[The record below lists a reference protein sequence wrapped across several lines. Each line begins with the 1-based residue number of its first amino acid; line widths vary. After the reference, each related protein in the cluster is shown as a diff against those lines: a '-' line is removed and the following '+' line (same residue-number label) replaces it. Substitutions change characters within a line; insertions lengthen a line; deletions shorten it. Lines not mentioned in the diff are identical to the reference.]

1 MMIQFTITRAVIL
14 LVSFYSFV
22 SVQSFSYVTSSAFV
36 TNTAAAEAATVSA
49 SERIPAR
56 NIGSSSSGR
65 SGNTV
70 LSMAGGGGVR
80 RRGLEQ
86 RRETITPTG
95 RYYSAW
101 VTSRH
106 LFFCDLL
113 PSSSCLDLLFLFLTS
128 LVFCLPE
135 LKLLLRYNRYH
146 TCIYMLCY
154 RGGDDLV
161 C

>member
-1 MMIQFTITRAVIL
+1 MMIQFTITMAAIML
-14 LVSFYSFV
+14 LSFHSFV

-106 LFFCDLL
+106 LFFLWSFTFEFMFGSSVSVSYFPCFLSPGIET
-113 PSSSCLDLLFLFLTS
+113 PSSIQSLSYLYIYALL
-128 LVFCLPE
+128 
-135 LKLLLRYNRYH
+135 
-146 TCIYMLCY
+146 
-154 RGGDDLV
+154 
-161 C
+161 

>member
-1 MMIQFTITRAVIL
+1 MMIQFTITMAAIML
-14 LVSFYSFV
+14 LSFHSFV
-22 SVQSFSYVTSSAFV
+22 SVQSFSYVTSSAFG
-36 TNTAAAEAATVSA
+36 TNAAASAAETAAA

-56 NIGSSSSGR
+56 DMGSSSSGR
-65 SGNTV
+65 NGNTV

-106 LFFCDLL
+106 LFFLWSFTFEFMFG
-113 PSSSCLDLLFLFLTS
+113 SSVSVSYFPCFLSPGIEIRS
-128 LVFCLPE
+128 LMQSLSSY
-135 LKLLLRYNRYH
+135 LY
-146 TCIYMLCY
+146 IYAML
-154 RGGDDLV
+154 
-161 C
+161 

>member
-1 MMIQFTITRAVIL
+1 MMIQFTITMAAIML
-14 LVSFYSFV
+14 LSFHSFV

-36 TNTAAAEAATVSA
+36 TNTAAASAAETAAA
-49 SERIPAR
+49 SERIAAR
-56 NIGSSSSGR
+56 NMGSSSSGR
-65 SGNTV
+65 NGNTV

-106 LFFCDLL
+106 LFFLWSFTFEFMFGSSVSVSYFPCFLSPGIET
-113 PSSSCLDLLFLFLTS
+113 PSSIQSLSYLYIYALL
-128 LVFCLPE
+128 
-135 LKLLLRYNRYH
+135 
-146 TCIYMLCY
+146 
-154 RGGDDLV
+154 
-161 C
+161 

>member
-65 SGNTV
+65 NGNTV

-106 LFFCDLL
+106 LFFLWSFTFEFMFGSSVSVSYFPCFLSPGIET
-113 PSSSCLDLLFLFLTS
+113 PSSIQSLSYLYIYALL
-128 LVFCLPE
+128 
-135 LKLLLRYNRYH
+135 
-146 TCIYMLCY
+146 
-154 RGGDDLV
+154 
-161 C
+161 